1 MALTRPTLLPV
12 PAFDATQ
19 EYTFT
24 FSVQGS
30 TSQIVANRLTIRN
43 QDTNDIVYD
52 EKQETF
58 RYEHTVNAGELTNN
72 TYYNATISVFD
83 AQDNESTDSIPI
95 QFWCY
100 TTPTIEF
107 TNIPASGI
115 VDNASFEFE
124 FEYNQSENEP
134 LNSYIVRLYNSSQV
148 EISSSGLLYATNG
161 TPPFIGTYTFT
172 GFDNN
177 TVYYVQVTG
186 TTVENT
192 IVSTELNQF
201 TVQYTRPDIFTLMQL
216 VNNCEEGYITVRSN
230 IIIIEGVSN
239 PDPPIFIDN
248 KEVDLTDPDSWVE
261 FNDGFSISDN
271 MLARAWFRNPNEYS
285 TLFTFSNISG
295 QTITVNFMLGYEDIN
310 SNDLL
315 AYLEVHVTSLS
326 GLSYYIYSNF
336 VSPLSDTQY
345 YVMYLTRLNNI
356 YQVQL
361 LTIT

>member
-30 TSQIVANRLTIRN
+30 TSQIVANRLTIRD
-43 QDTNDIVYD
+43 QDTNVIVYD

-72 TYYNATISVFD
+72 TYYNATILVFD

-177 TVYYVQVTG
+177 AVYYVQVTG

-192 IVSTELNQF
+192 VVSTELNQF
-201 TVQYTRPDIFTLMQL
+201 TVQYTRPDIFTLIQL
-216 VNNCEEGYITVRSN
+216 TNNCEEGYITVRSN

-261 FNDGFSISDN
+261 FNEGFSISDN
-271 MLARAWFRNPNEYS
+271 MLARAWFRSPNEYS
-285 TLFTFSNISG
+285 TLLRFSNISG
-295 QTITVNFMLGYEDIN
+295 QTITVNFMLGYEDIEHT
-310 SNDLL
+310 DLL
-315 AYLEVHVTSLS
+315 AYLEVHVESLN
-326 GLSYYIYSNF
+326 GMSYYIYSNF
-336 VSPLSDTQY
+336 VTPLLDTQY
-345 YVMYLTRLNNI
+345 YVAYLKRLNNI